1 VGSSSPRPEPIYTNL
16 ARDAWERDLTGLFAA
31 GEAVEALTGQEGW
44 THIVRLVEMQV
55 ADLDQKLDGRL
66 LDSRSEYA
74 RLHGQRSA
82 LRGFMEAAHA
92 IVAEAARKRVEQER
106 KHERVA
112 ESTLGA

>member
-1 VGSSSPRPEPIYTNL
+1 MI
-16 ARDAWERDLTGLFAA
+16 GLFAA
-31 GEAVEALTGQEGW
+31 GEAVESLIAQEGW
-44 THIVRLVEMQV
+44 THVVRLVEMQV
-55 ADLDQKLDGRL
+55 ADLDRALDGRL

-92 IVAEAARKRVEQER
+92 IVAEAARRRVEQER
-106 KHERVA
+106 RHERVA